1 MPSTRLYP
9 KPCLSLL
16 FILFIGTLSNALL
29 AQAQTVTDPS
39 YWLVAHTE
47 FKFTNKWS
55 TFVELEER
63 RFINPERALQRS
75 LPLLGLKYK
84 ANERFNF
91 EVDYLNF
98 KIFSPQIADTEINAH
113 ILEQRLSIAAS
124 YNFGKKRRFSIR
136 LKDEY
141 RLFDLTPDDGKLEFK
156 RAINRMRIRVAH
168 KLPLKADWVLNTS
181 AELLLNY
188 AANTSIKTFDQSRL
202 YLGFVYQLSPSHS
215 LDIGYLHWYQESR
228 TTALFFN
235 RHIVRLGW
243 VYTLDLRPTNQT

>member
-1 MPSTRLYP
+1 MPIIRLYP
-9 KPCLSLL
+9 KLVSPFFLML
-16 FILFIGTLSNALL
+16 FISTLSSALL
-29 AQAQTVTDPS
+29 AQAKTVIDPS

-47 FKFTNKWS
+47 LKFADKWS

-84 ANERFNF
+84 ASERFNF

-124 YNFGKKRRFSIR
+124 YNFGRKHRFSLR

-156 RAINRMRIRVAH
+156 RTINRMRIRLAY
-168 KLPLKADWVLNTS
+168 KLPLQADWTLNS
-181 AELLLNY
+181 AAELLLNY
-188 AANTSIKTFDQSRL
+188 ASNTRIKTFDQSRL
-202 YLGFVYQLSPSHS
+202 YLGFMYQLSPSHS
-215 LDIGYLHWYQESR
+215 IDIGYLNWYQESR
-228 TTALFFN
+228 TMALLFN

-243 VYTLDLRPTNQT
+243 FYTLDLRPTNQT

>member
-1 MPSTRLYP
+1 MPSIRLYP
-9 KPCLSLL
+9 KLCYPLL
-16 FILFIGTLSNALL
+16 FTLFVSTLSNALL
-29 AQAQTVTDPS
+29 AQAQIVTDPS

-47 FKFTNKWS
+47 LKFTNKWS

-84 ANERFNF
+84 ASDRFNF

-98 KIFSPQIADTEINAH
+98 TIFSPQVAETEIDAH
-113 ILEQRLSIAAS
+113 ILEQRFSIAAS
-124 YNFGKKRRFSIR
+124 YKFGKKRRFGLR

-156 RAINRMRIRVAH
+156 RAINRLRIRLAH
-168 KLPLKADWVLNTS
+168 QLPLTEDWTLSSS

-188 AANTSIKTFDQSRL
+188 AANTSIKTFDQSRF
-202 YLGFVYQLSPSHS
+202 YLGFKYQISPSHS
-215 LDIGYLHWYQESR
+215 LDVGYLNWYQESR
-228 TTALFFN
+228 TNALFFN

-243 VYTLDLRPTNQT
+243 VYTLDLRTKGN